1 MANVVRS
8 SIESPNLAEMLERIL
23 DKGIVIDAWVRVT
36 LIGIELLAVEARVV
50 ITSIDK
56 YLQYAEA
63 IGLIGPVARPP
74 VNDTPASAPAPA
86 PAPA

>member
-1 MANVVRS
+1 MANVARP

-50 ITSIDK
+50 ITSIDR

-63 IGLIGPVARPP
+63 IGLIEPVARPSLKGEP
-74 VNDTPASAPAPA
+74 TPTPEPTPAPA
-86 PAPA
+86 

>member
-1 MANVVRS
+1 MANVARS

-50 ITSIDK
+50 ITSIDR

-74 VNDTPASAPAPA
+74 VVDTPAPAAAPAPA
-86 PAPA
+86 

>member
-1 MANVVRS
+1 
-8 SIESPNLAEMLERIL
+8 MLERIL

-50 ITSIDK
+50 ITSIDR

-63 IGLIGPVARPP
+63 IGLIVPVARPP
-74 VNDTPASAPAPA
+74 VIDTPEPAATPTPAPA
-86 PAPA
+86 